1 MATTNE
7 GRPRGPADLLRE
19 QIDYYRARAPEYEE
33 WFRRQGRYSRGS
45 KVNARWFAELAAA
58 RDRLRTFDA
67 RGDVLEIACGTGQ
80 TTSILS
86 ETATRLT
93 ALDAAPEMIEIARRR
108 PELGAVTFVQQDV
121 FAWKPPRSFDSV
133 VFTFWL
139 SHVPA
144 ERFESFW
151 RLVGEALAPDGRVFF
166 SDSLYAPWATA
177 IDHELEDPRA
187 GAVTRRL
194 NDGREYRIVK
204 RFFEPSGLQS
214 ELRRI
219 GWDIAVRATGE
230 LLLTGS
236 GRPDTADG
244 GA

>member
-7 GRPRGPADLLRE
+7 ERSRDPVDLLEE
-19 QIDYYRARAPEYEE
+19 QIEYYRARAPEYEE
-33 WFRRQGRYSRGS
+33 WLRRQGRYSLGPEA
-45 KVNARWFAELAAA
+45 NARWFAEFEETC
-58 RDRLRTFDA
+58 DRLREFDA

-80 TTSILS
+80 TTSILV

-93 ALDAAPEMIEIARRR
+93 ALDAAPEMIDEARRR
-108 PELGAVTFVQQDV
+108 PELGNVAFVQQDV
-121 FAWKPPRSFDSV
+121 FEWEPPRSFDSI

-151 RLVGEALAPDGRVFF
+151 RLVGDALGPNGRVFF

-177 IDHELEDPRA
+177 IDHALEDPST
-187 GAVTRRL
+187 GSVTRRL
-194 NDGREYRIVK
+194 NDGREFRIVK
-204 RFFEPSGLQS
+204 RFFEPSELQS
-214 ELRRI
+214 ELRGI
-219 GWDIAVRATGE
+219 GWDIEVRATGE

-236 GRPDTADG
+236 GRPDTAAG

>member
-1 MATTNE
+1 MAGTNE
-7 GRPRGPADLLRE
+7 ERSRDPADLLGE
-19 QIDYYRARAPEYEE
+19 QVEYYRARAPEYEE

-45 KVNARWFAELAAA
+45 EADARWFAEFATAC
-58 RDRLRTFDA
+58 DRLRRFEA
-67 RGDVLEIACGTGQ
+67 RGEVLEIACGTGQ
-80 TTSILS
+80 TTSILA

-93 ALDAAPEMIEIARRR
+93 ALDAAPEMIEEARRR
-108 PELGAVTFVQQDV
+108 PGLGAVIFVQQDV
-121 FAWKPPRSFDSV
+121 FEWTPPRSFDSV

-144 ERFESFW
+144 ERFEPFW
-151 RLVGEALAPDGRVFF
+151 RLVGDALAPNGRVFF

-177 IDHELEDPRA
+177 IDHELEDPST
-187 GAVTRRL
+187 GSVTRRL
-194 NDGREYRIVK
+194 NDGREFRIVK

-214 ELRRI
+214 ELHRI
-219 GWDIAVRATGE
+219 GWDIEVRATGE

-236 GRPDTADG
+236 GRPDTAHG

>member
-1 MATTNE
+1 MAGTNE
-7 GRPRGPADLLRE
+7 ERSRDPADLLGE
-19 QIDYYRARAPEYEE
+19 QVEYYRARAPEYEE

-80 TTSILS
+80 TTSILA

-93 ALDAAPEMIEIARRR
+93 ALDAAPEMIDEARRR
-108 PELGAVTFVQQDV
+108 PGLWNVDFVLTDV
-121 FAWKPPRSFDSV
+121 FQWEPPRSFDSV

-144 ERFESFW
+144 ERFEPFW
-151 RLVGEALAPDGRVFF
+151 RLVGDALGPNGRVFF

-177 IDHELEDPRA
+177 IDHELEDPST
-187 GAVTRRL
+187 GSVTRRL
-194 NDGREYRIVK
+194 NDGREFRIVK

-214 ELRRI
+214 ELRGI
-219 GWDIAVRATGE
+219 GWDIEVRATGE

>member
-33 WFRRQGRYSRGS
+33 WFRRQGRYSRGPEA
-45 KVNARWFAELAAA
+45 NARWFAEFATAC
-58 RDRLRTFDA
+58 DRLRRFEA

-93 ALDAAPEMIEIARRR
+93 ALDAAPEMSEIARRR
-108 PELGAVTFVQQDV
+108 QELGDVTCVQQDV
-121 FAWKPPRSFDSV
+121 CAWKPPRSFDSV